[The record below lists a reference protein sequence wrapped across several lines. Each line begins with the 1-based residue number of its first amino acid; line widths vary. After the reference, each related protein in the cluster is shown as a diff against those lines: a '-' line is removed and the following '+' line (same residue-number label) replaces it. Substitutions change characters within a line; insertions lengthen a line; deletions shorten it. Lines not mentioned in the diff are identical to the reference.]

1 MLRRCSA
8 LIALPALLTV
18 ACGGDGTTQ
27 ETFPLCAVDQGP
39 APLRRITRFEYGRTI
54 SDLTGVPASVADQLP
69 PDEETLGFDDIADAY
84 SVSSLHAARYLDV
97 AEQAAAALTANAV
110 KLTAVA
116 GCDPTAVDAACA
128 ASFIAGF
135 GRRAWRRPL
144 EPDELAAM
152 VQVYDAT
159 SEPGPADGVAAVVA
173 AMLQSPQFIYRPE
186 PQVDPGGMAAT
197 EQLEPYALAT
207 RLSFLLTGA
216 GPDDPLLAAVEAGAL
231 DTESGLL
238 AQTDRLLAGPR
249 AAELFVHVAQQ
260 WWELGNVPALDKDR
274 ALYRTWTDA
283 TGPALAEETRLFLA
297 AAWQGTPNLTTL
309 LTAPFTFV
317 DADLASFYNLPA
329 PGGSGFQRVD
339 LDARRAAG
347 LLTQGA
353 FLAEHAK
360 ADQTSPVLRG
370 KFVRAKLFCT
380 TPPPPPPDIVVM
392 APSVDPR
399 FSTRERFAQHTA
411 DARCAGCHLQMDPIG
426 FAFEHYDAA
435 GRWRDVDAGQ
445 PVDATGM
452 LTNTDVDGPLDG
464 VPSLAARLA
473 GSAEVARCTA
483 TQWFRYA
490 FGRAEQ
496 SGGDICAVD
505 KLAAAFTG
513 TRGDGDFR
521 QMVRATVR
529 MAAFRNRPPGGSP

>member
-8 LIALPALLTV
+8 LIAIPALLAG
-18 ACGGDGTTQ
+18 ACGSDGTSQ
-27 ETFPLCAVDQGP
+27 ETFPFCAADPGP

-110 KLTAVA
+110 RLTAVA
-116 GCDPTAVDAACA
+116 GCDPAAGDAACVT
-128 ASFIAGF
+128 SFVAGF

-144 EPDELAAM
+144 EPDEQAAM
-152 VQVYDAT
+152 QQLYTDTA
-159 SEPGPADGVAAVVA
+159 EPGPTDGVAAVVA
-173 AMLQSPQFIYRPE
+173 AMLQSPPFIYRPE
-186 PQVDPGGMAAT
+186 PNANTAGAT
-197 EQLEPYALAT
+197 TAPLEPYALAT

-216 GPDDPLLAAVEAGAL
+216 GPDDPLLAAVDAGAL
-231 DTESGLL
+231 DTEDGLL
-238 AQTDRLLAGPR
+238 AQTDRLLASPR

-283 TGPALAEETRLFLA
+283 IPGALAEETRLFLA
-297 AAWQGTPNLTTL
+297 AAWQGKPNLTTL

-339 LDARRAAG
+339 LDPTRAAG

-399 FSTRERFAQHTA
+399 FSTRERFAQHTT
-411 DARCAGCHLQMDPIG
+411 DERCAGCHLQMDPIG

-435 GRWRDVDAGQ
+435 GRWRDIDAGQ

-452 LTNTDVDGPLDG
+452 LANTDVDGPLDG

-473 GSAEVARCTA
+473 GSAQVARCTA

-496 SGGDICAVD
+496 SAGDICAVD

-513 TRGDGDFR
+513 TRGDGDFK

-529 MAAFRNRPPGGSP
+529 MATFRNRPPEGSP

>member
-8 LIALPALLTV
+8 LIALPALLAG
-18 ACGGDGTTQ
+18 ACGGDGTSQ
-27 ETFPLCAVDQGP
+27 ETFPLCAADPGP

-54 SDLTGVPASVADQLP
+54 SDLTGLPASVADQLP
-69 PDEETLGFDDIADAY
+69 PDEETLGFDDIAAAY

-97 AEQAAAALTANAV
+97 AEQAAAALIANAV
-110 KLTAVA
+110 RLTAVA
-116 GCDPTAVDAACA
+116 GCDPTAGDAACV
-128 ASFIAGF
+128 ASFVAGF

-144 EPDELAAM
+144 EPDEQAAM
-152 VQVYDAT
+152 LQIYTDTA
-159 SEPGPADGVAAVVA
+159 EPAPADGVGAVVA
-173 AMLQSPQFIYRPE
+173 ATLQAPQFIYRPE
-186 PQVDPGGMAAT
+186 PKVDAGGPTAT
-197 EQLEPYALAT
+197 TPLEPYALAT

-216 GPDDPLLAAVEAGAL
+216 GPDDPLLSAVEAGAL
-231 DTESGLL
+231 DTEDGLL

-274 ALYRTWTDA
+274 ALYRTWTD
-283 TGPALAEETRLFLA
+283 TIPGALAEETRLFLTT
-297 AAWQGTPNLTTL
+297 AWQGTPNLKTL

-317 DADLASFYNLPA
+317 DPDLASFYNLPA

-339 LDARRAAG
+339 LDPTRAAG

-370 KFVRAKLFCT
+370 KFVRDKLFCNP
-380 TPPPPPPDIVVM
+380 PPPPPPDIVVM
-392 APSVDPR
+392 APTIDPR
-399 FSTRERFAQHTA
+399 LSTRQRFAQHTA
-411 DARCAGCHLQMDPIG
+411 DERCASCHAQMDPIG
-426 FAFEHYDAA
+426 FAFEHHDAT
-435 GRWRDVDAGQ
+435 GRWRDIDGGQ
-445 PVDATGM
+445 PIDATGM
-452 LTNTDVDGPLDG
+452 LSSTDVDGPLDG

-490 FGRAEQ
+490 FGRSEQ
-496 SGGDICAVD
+496 SSGDLCAVD
-505 KLAAAFTG
+505 KLAAAFAG
-513 TRGDGDFR
+513 KNGDGDFR
-521 QMVRATVR
+521 KMVRATVR
-529 MAAFRNRPPGGSP
+529 MAAFRNRPPEASP